1 MMTLTEE
8 ERACAMCQHINGLL
22 ANHNGPYPNGKA
34 QSALWSLMVE
44 KADEWAG
51 LDPTER
57 PSIKDY
63 LETHVDTST
72 FPDAIIDRVQR
83 PYA

>member
-1 MMTLTEE
+1 MTLDET
-8 ERACAMCQHINGLL
+8 ERARAMCEHINGLL
-22 ANHNGPYPNGKA
+22 ANHNGPYPSGPA
-34 QSALWSLMVE
+34 QEELWRLMAE
-44 KADEWAG
+44 RADEWTC

-63 LETHVDTST
+63 LETHVRGGDL
-72 FPDAIIDRVQR
+72 DGIIDRVQR